1 MVFDKMLLS
10 EDYKNI
16 LEYREILGFLKNNFW
31 KIFKNKNFR
40 KGRRIAVLM
49 LKLNVKL
56 YRFLLLKD
64 LKRKGVNA

>member
-1 MVFDKMLLS
+1 M
-10 EDYKNI
+10 YK
-16 LEYREILGFLKNNFW
+16 RQILGFLKNNFW

>member
-16 LEYREILGFLKNNFW
+16 LEYREVLGFLKNNFW
-31 KIFKNKNFR
+31 KIFRNKNFR